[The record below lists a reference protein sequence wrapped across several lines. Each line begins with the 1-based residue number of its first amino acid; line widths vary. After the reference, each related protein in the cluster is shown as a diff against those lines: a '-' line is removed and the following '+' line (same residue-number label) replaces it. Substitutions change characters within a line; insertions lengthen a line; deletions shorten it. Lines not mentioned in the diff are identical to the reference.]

1 MEKKRQRRQK
11 SAYISSSILKAINMH
26 NLSLRV
32 CVYTYTRY
40 QTVTMITM
48 MNVKSQKPLLYNVE
62 QMLTRAKEYRNP

>member
-32 CVYTYTRY
+32 CVYIHEISNRY
-40 QTVTMITM
+40 DDYEDECKITKTVVI
-48 MNVKSQKPLLYNVE
+48 
-62 QMLTRAKEYRNP
+62 